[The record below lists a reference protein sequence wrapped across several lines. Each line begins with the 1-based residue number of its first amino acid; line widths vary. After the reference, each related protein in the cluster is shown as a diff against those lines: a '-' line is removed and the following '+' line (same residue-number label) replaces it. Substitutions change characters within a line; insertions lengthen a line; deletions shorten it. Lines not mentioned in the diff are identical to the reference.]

1 MPLIRSLKNAQTSLF
16 KRPYLQLPIMCNMFS
31 GNSPS
36 SWMTEAELKHFLLE
50 QLHKTSLFFFL
61 HSSPEN
67 SMRYGV
73 SLRKKGGNQE
83 HCGAIMRADCE
94 VRVGTA
100 SAGMSRLARLV
111 LLQRKGLCFGERV
124 HLRIEISRQMSRGYP
139 FVCTWRCRQ
148 ILRCLVLFVKER
160 KSLPYQTC
168 KAPTLGRNRGVGQI
182 KQSYA
187 VASVIA
193 CVLW

>member
-1 MPLIRSLKNAQTSLF
+1 
-16 KRPYLQLPIMCNMFS
+16 
-31 GNSPS
+31 
-36 SWMTEAELKHFLLE
+36 
-50 QLHKTSLFFFL
+50 
-61 HSSPEN
+61 
-67 SMRYGV
+67 MRYGV

-139 FVCTWRCRQ
+139 FVCSWGRRQ
-148 ILRCLVLFVKER
+148 ILRWLVLFM
-160 KSLPYQTC
+160 
-168 KAPTLGRNRGVGQI
+168 KARHTRHPKLQHLREIEVLGR
-182 KQSYA
+182 
-187 VASVIA
+187 
-193 CVLW
+193 